1 MVLEFYWK
9 NKEKRER
16 SQDSRCSQRDLNWD
30 LSGKFVLYYRLRID
44 TQNEYSLK
52 AASLFETKKVS
63 LHFINPVCA
72 AQYNKWLG
80 KAVKFF
86 LQFCRSYVERHAY

>member
-1 MVLEFYWK
+1 MVLEFVRK
-9 NKEKRER
+9 IKEKREGP
-16 SQDSRCSQRDLNWD
+16 QDIRCFQRDLNWD
-30 LSGKFVLYYRLRID
+30 LSGKFVLYYRLWID

-52 AASLFETKKVS
+52 ADSLFETKKLS
-63 LHFINPVCA
+63 LEFINTVCA

-80 KAVKFF
+80 KAVKFS